1 MKTLIVKENEK
12 GQRLDKLLSKY
23 LNTAPKSF
31 LYKMLRKKNITLNG
45 KKASGSEILVLGDE
59 IKLFLSEETIEKFT
73 EQRTVAVTT
82 IKPKILYEDDHIILF
97 HKPENIL
104 SQKAGASDISMV
116 EVLISYLLESGALTE
131 ADLKSFRPSVCN
143 RLDRN
148 TTGILAAGKSLVG
161 LQTLSAVFK
170 DRSVSKYYLCLVKG
184 QMRSEQLL
192 KGYLCKNEQSNTVT
206 VRERPETP
214 DDLPIQTAYTPL
226 AGNGRVTLLKV
237 RLITGRS
244 HQIRAHLAS
253 IGHPIIG
260 DPKYGEHAL
269 NQYYRKKYNI
279 SAQLL
284 HSYELYFPELSG
296 ELSYL
301 SGMHVTAPLPDSFL
315 RLMKGEG
322 VVWQPGIPED

>member
-1 MKTLIVKENEK
+1 MQTFIVKENEK
-12 GQRLDKLLSKY
+12 GQRLDKLLTKY

-45 KKASGSEILVLGDE
+45 KKAAGSEILALGDE
-59 IKLFLSEETIEKFT
+59 IKLFLSDETIEKFSQT
-73 EQRTVAVTT
+73 KAVTQT
-82 IKPKILYEDDHIILF
+82 TLKPEILYEDDHILLVN
-97 HKPENIL
+97 KPENIL
-104 SQKAGASDISMV
+104 SQKAKDSDISMV
-116 EVLISYLLESGALTE
+116 EVLISYLLESNALTE

-170 DRSVSKYYLCLVKG
+170 DRSLSKYYLCLVKG
-184 QMRSEQLL
+184 EMKSEQLL
-192 KGYLCKNEQSNTVT
+192 NGYLCKNERTNTVT
-206 VRERPETP
+206 IRKTAMTPE
-214 DDLPIQTAYTPL
+214 DLPIQTAYTPL
-226 AGNGRVTLLKV
+226 AGTKDVTLLKV
-237 RLITGRS
+237 KLITGRS

-260 DPKYGEHAL
+260 DPKYGEAKL
-269 NQYYRKKYNI
+269 NQYYGKKYKI

-284 HSYELYFPELSG
+284 HSYELYLPELSG
-296 ELSYL
+296 ELAYL
-301 SGMHVTAPLPDSFL
+301 SGKHITAPLPTSFL

-322 VVWQPGIPED
+322 IAWQPGIPED